1 MQIVDQ
7 AWLETSTGDRLP
19 LRGTC
24 SLGRSPE
31 NSVVL
36 PTEKVSR
43 RHAVIHAQNE
53 TEFWLVDLGSRNG
66 TFRNSVRIKQPT
78 RLFSGDRVE
87 IGSMT
92 FTFHVAREHPQ
103 PDRYESSL
111 METVVTKRATDVWL
125 LLLDV
130 SNFTDLCR
138 RLPAEEL
145 SRKLGAWLLQ
155 CADIVERTR
164 GCVEKYVGDGL
175 LAYWTVEN
183 ALSDKIVMALRQLEQ
198 IREDHSLNFRL
209 VLHRANLQLGTSR
222 FGNDSLIGEEINFV
236 FRMEKLAGA
245 LNKDRLVSQLAAEL
259 LRSAIA
265 LRPVGDHSLKGFD
278 GAYSFYTF

>member
-1 MQIVDQ
+1 MQTADQ
-7 AWLETSTGDRLP
+7 AWLETSSGDRLP
-19 LRGTC
+19 LKGTC

-53 TEFWLVDLGSRNG
+53 TEFWLVDLGSSNG
-66 TFRNSVRIKQPT
+66 TFRNSIRIKQPT
-78 RLFSGDRVE
+78 RLFSGDRIE
-87 IGSMT
+87 IGSMA
-92 FTFHVAREHPQ
+92 FTFHVAQDQPQ
-103 PDRYESSL
+103 QGHDESPL

-125 LLLDV
+125 LLVDV

-138 RLPAEEL
+138 RLPAEEVPRL
-145 SRKLGAWLLQ
+145 LGAWLLQ
-155 CADIVERTR
+155 CADVVERTR

-175 LAYWTVEN
+175 LAYWTVGN
-183 ALSDKIVMALRQLEQ
+183 APPDKIAMALRQLEE
-198 IREDHSLNFRL
+198 IRKGDSLDFRA
-209 VLHRANLQLGTSR
+209 VIHRANLQLGTSR

-245 LNKDRLVSQLAAEL
+245 LNKERLVSEPAASL
-259 LRSAIA
+259 LRSAITLQPA
-265 LRPVGDHSLKGFD
+265 GDHSLKGFD